1 MPKRDP
7 RNVFHLAIPCRD
19 LEEARRFY
27 VDRLGCQLARQYED
41 RITLD
46 FFGDQLVCHL
56 SPDEIDA
63 TPEMYPRHF
72 GITFLDGSAFDTLM
86 EHARREGLEFLQEPF
101 TRFAGRR
108 EVHRTFFLVDPSN
121 NVLEFK
127 HYDDPDM
134 MY

>member
-1 MPKRDP
+1 MRNP

-19 LEEARRFY
+19 LQEARRFY
-27 VDRLGCQLARQYED
+27 VERLGCREARRYED

-56 SPDEIDA
+56 APDKTDER
-63 TPEMYPRHF
+63 PQMYPRHF
-72 GITFLDGSAFDTLM
+72 GVTFHDRSEFQALIERVRGL
-86 EHARREGLEFLQEPF
+86 GLEFFREPF
-101 TRFAGRR
+101 TRFAGKR
-108 EVHRTFFLVDPSN
+108 EVHQAFFLLDPSN

-127 HYDDPDM
+127 HYDHSDM